1 MSPASL
7 DDSRGPVNRKV
18 SFTPRA
24 FLRKIWQLG
33 TFDVSPNG
41 RRLAYAANKGEQWS
55 VYLKDLR
62 TGRERTLL
70 RSEQS
75 VLQPEF
81 SPDGEWLVVQ
91 SDFEGDEN
99 SNIYVTPA
107 TGRTARKITNT
118 AWDSGSPR
126 FSPDGRRIAF
136 ISNRDGDRDNVFV
149 VDAAGGTAKQLTDV
163 DDIVGEIA
171 WRPNGEHIA
180 FSAGVGLHDYVGLVD
195 LECRM
200 EKIVEFPDSES
211 SIGGDLGGPNP
222 WSPNGRELAFV
233 SNVHDHLDIGILDL
247 ARGRVR
253 WALRNRWD
261 KARPLWSPDG
271 TRIAFLENHDGNV
284 QLKTA
289 SAAGATVRRV
299 SPAMGAAN
307 RAVWHPDGRGLFY
320 HHSTF
325 TQPDRLVWS
334 RGSRTRVLV
343 DGLRG
348 SLPTREL
355 ADGKL
360 VHYRSFDGRE
370 IPAWLFLP
378 PKNRSRRAALVHPHG
393 GPESQT
399 LNEWDVGFQFLIAEG
414 FTVLAPNYRG
424 GTGYGRAWRRLSDR
438 DLGGGDMKDI
448 IRGGRWLIRKGY
460 CASDRLGA
468 IGVSYGGYSVAHVL
482 EQAPDLWAVGVSIVG
497 YFNWMTATTNER
509 GYLQRYDR
517 QKMGHPDTDGDL
529 FRKFSPIYYLDRIR
543 APVLYTGGAHDPR
556 CPVTEARAMVDE
568 TRKMGK
574 IVDYLEF
581 PDEGH
586 WPRKMSNQ
594 IRLYERTTE
603 WLKRYLP
610 DP

>member
-1 MSPASL
+1 LSPASL
-7 DDSRGPVNRKV
+7 DGLRGPVKREV
-18 SFTPRA
+18 SFRPRA

-33 TFDVSPNG
+33 TFDVSPDG

-55 VYLKDLR
+55 VYVKDLR

-81 SPDGEWLVVQ
+81 SPDGQWLAVQ

-99 SNIYVTPA
+99 CNIYVTPA
-107 TGRTARKITNT
+107 TGHSARKVTDT

-126 FSPDGRRIAF
+126 WSPDGQRIAF

-149 VDAAGGTAKQLTDV
+149 VDAAGGAAKQLTDI

-171 WRPNGEHIA
+171 WQPDGRHIA

-195 LECRM
+195 LAGHM
-200 EKIVEFPDSES
+200 EKIIEFPDSES
-211 SIGGDLGGPNP
+211 SIGGDLGKPEP
-222 WSPNGRELAFV
+222 WSPDGRELAFV
-233 SNVHDHLDIGILDL
+233 SNIHDHLDIGILDL
-247 ARGRVR
+247 ASRRVR
-253 WALRNRWD
+253 WALENRWD
-261 KARPLWSPDG
+261 KARPLWSPNG
-271 TRIAFLENHDGNV
+271 KRIAFLENHDGNV
-284 QLKTA
+284 QLKTV
-289 SAAGATVRRV
+289 SAAGTTVRLV
-299 SPAMGAAN
+299 SPAKGTAN
-307 RAVWHPDGRGLFY
+307 RAVWHPDGTGLFY

-325 TQPDRLVWS
+325 TQPDRLIWS
-334 RGSRTRVLV
+334 RAGRTRILV
-343 DGLRG
+343 NGLRG

-360 VHYRSFDGRE
+360 VRYPSFDGRE
-370 IPAWLFLP
+370 VPAWLFLP

-399 LNEWDVGFQFLIAEG
+399 VNEWDIGYQFLVAEG

-438 DLGGGDMKDI
+438 DLGGADMKDI
-448 IRGGRWLIRKGY
+448 IQGGRWLIRGGY
-460 CASDRLGA
+460 CAPDRLGA
-468 IGVSYGGYSVAHVL
+468 IGVSYGGYSVAHML
-482 EQAPDLWAVGVSIVG
+482 EQAPELWAVGVSIVG

-517 QKMGHPDTDGDL
+517 QKMGHPETDADL
-529 FRKFSPIYYLDRIR
+529 FRRFSPIYYLNRIR

-556 CPVTEARAMVDE
+556 CPVTEARAMVEE

-574 IVDYLEF
+574 VVDYLEF

-610 DP
+610 DS

>member
-1 MSPASL
+1 M
-7 DDSRGPVNRKV
+7 DESRGPVKREV
-18 SFTPRA
+18 SFRPRA

-33 TFDVSPNG
+33 TFDVSPDG

-55 VYLKDLR
+55 VYVKDLR

-81 SPDGEWLVVQ
+81 SPDGQWLAVQ

-99 SNIYVTPA
+99 CNIYVTPA
-107 TGRTARKITNT
+107 TGHSARKVTDT

-126 FSPDGRRIAF
+126 WSPDGQRIAF

-149 VDAAGGTAKQLTDV
+149 VDAAGGAAKQLTDI

-171 WRPNGEHIA
+171 WQPDGRHIA

-195 LECRM
+195 LAGHM
-200 EKIVEFPDSES
+200 EKIIEFPDSES
-211 SIGGDLGGPNP
+211 SIGGDLGKPEP
-222 WSPNGRELAFV
+222 WSPDGRELAFV
-233 SNVHDHLDIGILDL
+233 SNIHDHLDIGILDL
-247 ARGRVR
+247 ASRRVR
-253 WALRNRWD
+253 WALENRWD
-261 KARPLWSPDG
+261 KARPLWSPNG
-271 TRIAFLENHDGNV
+271 KRIAFLENHDGNV
-284 QLKTA
+284 QLKTV
-289 SAAGATVRRV
+289 SAAGTTVRLV
-299 SPAMGAAN
+299 SPAKGTAN
-307 RAVWHPDGRGLFY
+307 RAVWHPDGTGLFY

-325 TQPDRLVWS
+325 TQPDRLIWS
-334 RGSRTRVLV
+334 RAGRTRILV
-343 DGLRG
+343 NGLRG

-360 VHYRSFDGRE
+360 VRYPSFDGRE
-370 IPAWLFLP
+370 VPAWLFLP

-399 LNEWDVGFQFLIAEG
+399 VNEWDIGYQFLVAEG

-438 DLGGGDMKDI
+438 DLGGADMKDI
-448 IRGGRWLIRKGY
+448 IQGGRWLIRGGY
-460 CASDRLGA
+460 CAPDRLGA
-468 IGVSYGGYSVAHVL
+468 IGVSYGGYSVAHML
-482 EQAPDLWAVGVSIVG
+482 EQAPELWAVGVSLVG

-517 QKMGHPDTDGDL
+517 QKMGHPETDADL
-529 FRKFSPIYYLDRIR
+529 FRRFSPIYYLNRIR

-556 CPVTEARAMVDE
+556 CPVTEARAMVEE

-574 IVDYLEF
+574 VVDYLEF

-610 DP
+610 DS